1 MKQYVIM
8 YTVMAL
14 IVFCADDLDDGSHT
28 IIQRV
33 FRTLFFPLTIFSWFR
48 TGNIRL
54 HRLLT
59 ILWTMLISGWLM
71 SLIAD
76 RF

>member
-1 MKQYVIM
+1 MRQYLVM
-8 YTVMAL
+8 YVVMAL
-14 IVFCADDLDDGSHT
+14 IVACADDLDDGSHT
-28 IIQRV
+28 TPQRLIRV
-33 FRTLFFPLTIFSWFR
+33 LFFPLTVLSWFR

-59 ILWTMLISGWLM
+59 ILWTVLISGWLM